1 MVQNLPCP
9 DVSLEKMLEASEKKS
24 LLLPDNGVWDLG
36 AIANASDN
44 CHSVAIPP
52 QIPKFTKTRNGP
64 GVQTPGTTRMELR
77 APQSRIKKKHIPVG
91 WSPQLLSRQCL

>member
-24 LLLPDNGVWDLG
+24 LLLPDNGVWDVG
-36 AIANASDN
+36 TVANTSDN

-52 QIPKFTKTRNGP
+52 QIPKFIKTSNGP
-64 GVQTPGTTRMELR
+64 RGYGHLERPEW
-77 APQSRIKKKHIPVG
+77 SSKHHKAG
-91 WSPQLLSRQCL
+91 